1 MKDARKSK
9 PRPKREEGHG
19 GGDIP
24 EAADATGGETGAE
37 TAEPDGNGAT
47 VSAAPPEPPAD
58 APTESGAEAPP
69 TPEEQLAAERDELRE
84 KWLRALAD
92 LDNLRKRSRREIQDA
107 RRFAQVEVLRPL
119 LDIADNFDRAV
130 ASLGPETD
138 VTADAVREGVAL
150 IHQSFRGLLRERG
163 VEPIEALGREF
174 DPNEHEAVAQM
185 ASESQAAGV
194 VVEVVQ
200 QGYRFGDLVLR
211 PARVVIAS

>member
-1 MKDARKSK
+1 MKDARKAK
-9 PRPKREEGHG
+9 AKRSTEHEVP
-19 GGDIP
+19 D
-24 EAADATGGETGAE
+24 ETRNADATAAAGD
-37 TAEPDGNGAT
+37 AEPSLPPDAAAAEDAAGT
-47 VSAAPPEPPAD
+47 SAATPAAADEPTA
-58 APTESGAEAPP
+58 AEAPHGV
-69 TPEEQLAAERDELRE
+69 EDQRAAERDEMRE
-84 KWLRALAD
+84 KWLRTLAD
-92 LDNLRKRSRREIQDA
+92 LDNLRKRSRREIEDA

-130 ASLGPETD
+130 ASLGPESE
-138 VTADAVREGVAL
+138 VTADAVREGVGL

-185 ASESQAAGV
+185 ASEDYPTGV

-211 PARVVIAS
+211 PARVVIAT